1 MSWHMT
7 AVVRKTR
14 FRRAVAARPGAAIGS
29 TAWRSACKRDAPAI
43 RAACSSSIGMSNK
56 KPRIIQI
63 TSGRLNIRWARIVPT
78 CVSSGS
84 KFRNRTQIG
93 DAHAG

>member
-14 FRRAVAARPGAAIGS
+14 FRRAVAAGPGAARPGPASDS
-29 TAWRSACKRDAPAI
+29 TTWRSACKRDAPSI
-43 RAACSSSIGMSNK
+43 RAASASSIGMSSE

-63 TSGRLNIRWARIVPT
+63 TSGKLNV
-78 CVSSGS
+78 
-84 KFRNRTQIG
+84 K
-93 DAHAG
+93 